1 MPKPTRSFLAMA
13 LVASLAAPALATSAP
28 VIPGGDPATR
38 PQDDFF
44 RHVNGGW
51 LDQAVIPG
59 DKRSYGTFMVLRE
72 NSDKDV
78 KALLE
83 AAAAK
88 PGQDANG
95 KLIGDFYASMI
106 DLKALDKQGLGPLKD
121 LAKRIGTIRT
131 TADLA
136 AMLGELQLNGVWGP
150 VAAYVSP
157 DEQDPTVNTV
167 SLTQTGLGMPD
178 RDYYLKTGAE
188 ADALRAAY
196 KAYLGELWTLSG
208 GQKPEAI
215 VPAVVALET
224 ALARI
229 QWTRVDRR
237 DAIKTYNPT
246 SRDRWVKDYAAF
258 PWARFAST
266 VGIPAS
272 LGTIN
277 INEPSYVKAFGELA
291 AKTPIETWRAYLQLR
306 MLDSY
311 APYMGTRFRT
321 ANHRFK
327 GEKLNGLTAQAPAW
341 KTAVEATS
349 AALGEAIGERYVAKH
364 FPPQA
369 KARMQT
375 LVDNLIAVY
384 GESLDQLAW
393 MTPATRQAAK
403 EKLANFRVKIGYP
416 DRWRGYAGLVVK
428 RDDGIGNLMRESRF
442 SFTRDMAEAGKK
454 VDRDRW
460 HMTPQTVN
468 AYYSPVGNE
477 IVFPAAILQPPFFD
491 MAGDDAY
498 NYGAIGAVI
507 GHEISHG
514 FDDQGRR
521 YDGQGR
527 LRDWWTPEDEKGFTA
542 RAERLIAQYAL
553 YEPLPG
559 AKVDGKLTLGENIA
573 DLAGVDMALK
583 AYRRSLS
590 GKAAPAVD
598 GLSADQRF
606 FVGYARVWRS
616 KSRPEWLKMRLST
629 DPHSPEQYRTNG
641 VLTNLDAFY
650 DAYGLKPGDK
660 LYKSPEERV
669 RIW

>member
-1 MPKPTRSFLAMA
+1 MPKPTRSFMAMA
-13 LVASLAAPALATSAP
+13 LVAALAAPALATSAP
-28 VIPGGDPATR
+28 LIPGGDPATR
-38 PQDDFF
+38 PQDDYF
-44 RHVNGGW
+44 RHVNGAW
-51 LDQAVIPG
+51 LDAAVIPG
-59 DKRSYGTFMVLRE
+59 DKRSYGTFMVLRD

-78 KALLE
+78 RALLE

-95 KLIGDFYASMI
+95 KLIGDFYASML
-106 DLKALDKQGLGPLKD
+106 DLKALDKQGIGPLKD
-121 LAKRIGTIRT
+121 LAKRIGVIRT
-131 TADLA
+131 SHDLA
-136 AMLGELQLNGVWGP
+136 AVLGELQMNGVWGP
-150 VAAYVSP
+150 VAAYASP
-157 DEQDPTVNTV
+157 DKQDPTINTV
-167 SLTQTGLGMPD
+167 SWTQSGLGMPD
-178 RDYYLKTGAE
+178 RDYYLKAGAE

-196 KAYLGELWTLSG
+196 KTYLSELWKLAG
-208 GQKPEAI
+208 GQHPEVI
-215 VPAVVALET
+215 VPGVVALET
-224 ALARI
+224 ALAEI
-229 QWTRVDRR
+229 QWARVDRR
-237 DAIKTYNPT
+237 DALKTYNPT
-246 SRDRWVKDYAAF
+246 PRDRWAKDYGNF
-258 PWARFAST
+258 PWARFASS
-266 VGIPAS
+266 VGMPAN
-272 LGTIN
+272 LGVN
-277 INEPSYVKAFGELA
+277 VNEPTYVKAFGTLA
-291 AKTPIETWRAYLQLR
+291 AQTPIETWRAYLHLR

-311 APYMGTRFRT
+311 APYMGTRFRA

-327 GEKLNGLTAQAPAW
+327 GEKLNGLTTQPPAW
-341 KTAVEATS
+341 QTAVEATS

-364 FPPQA
+364 FPPKA

-375 LVDNLIAVY
+375 LVDHLIAVY
-384 GESLDQLAW
+384 GESLDQLEW
-393 MTPATRQAAK
+393 MTPATRKAAR

-416 DRWRGYAGLVVK
+416 NRWRGYAGLEVK
-428 RDDGIGNLMRESRF
+428 RGDGIGNLMRESRF
-442 SFTRDMAEAGKK
+442 AFKRDMAEAGKK

-468 AYYSPVGNE
+468 AYYSPLGNE

-527 LRDWWTPEDEKGFTA
+527 LRDWWTPEDTQGFNA
-542 RAERLIAQYAL
+542 RAERLIAQYAA

-559 AKVDGKLTLGENIA
+559 ARVDGKLTLGENIA

-583 AYRRSLS
+583 AYRRSLA
-590 GKAAPAVD
+590 GKAAPAKD
-598 GLSADQRF
+598 GMTADQRF

-629 DPHSPEQYRTNG
+629 DSHSPEQYRTNG